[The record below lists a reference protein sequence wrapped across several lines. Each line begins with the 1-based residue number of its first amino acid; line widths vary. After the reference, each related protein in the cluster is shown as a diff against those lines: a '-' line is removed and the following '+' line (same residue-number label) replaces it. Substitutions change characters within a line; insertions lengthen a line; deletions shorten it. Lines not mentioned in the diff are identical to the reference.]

1 MQDEAAPGT
10 YAAPGGTDALRVSAR
25 YLGDRIDVRAVS
37 EREVLARHPLV
48 IRVGE
53 SGWAVVFR
61 FGALVCVGLTHADE
75 DELLSSVAPHVVGPF
90 GEVQAE
96 ELPVAVDAS
105 HDEGV
110 DEGGTLWIHDT
121 DPARLQVVAE
131 VVAKSTALAHYE
143 SEVAG
148 VLQQLEPLV
157 EGMRRGRET
166 VRGQGRLVTQLGE
179 ALKTQSRVI
188 GRLEVTEKPEVTWD
202 DAALDRLYVRLAAEF
217 ELEERDQVLARKTDF
232 ISQSAGLLIDMARH
246 RQTLRVEWYIVILI
260 LIEIVILVFDLMRR

>member
-1 MQDEAAPGT
+1 MKDRTALGTLAAPDG
-10 YAAPGGTDALRVSAR
+10 ADVLRVSAR
-25 YLGDRIDVRAVS
+25 YLGDRIDVRAVA
-37 EREVLARHPLV
+37 EHEVLARHPLV
-48 IRVGE
+48 LRVGE

-61 FGALVCVGLTHADE
+61 FGALVCVGLTPAEE
-75 DELLSSVAPHVVGPF
+75 DELVAAAASRVVGAF
-90 GEVQAE
+90 GEVQVE
-96 ELPVAVDAS
+96 ELLMTVAPG
-105 HDEGV
+105 HDEGM
-110 DEGGTLWIHDT
+110 DEAGTLWVSDA

-143 SEVAG
+143 SEVGG
-148 VLQQLEPLV
+148 VLQRLEPLV

-166 VRGQGRLVTQLGE
+166 TRGQRRLVTQLGE

-202 DAALDRLYVRLAAEF
+202 DAALDRLYERLAAEF

-232 ISQSAGLLIDMARH
+232 ISQGAGLLIDMARH